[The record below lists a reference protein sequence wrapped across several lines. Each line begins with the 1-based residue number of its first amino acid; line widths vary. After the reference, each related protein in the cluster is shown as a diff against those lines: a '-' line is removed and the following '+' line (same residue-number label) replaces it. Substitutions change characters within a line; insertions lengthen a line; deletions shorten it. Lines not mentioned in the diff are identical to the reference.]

1 MALARVVSSRLLMTG
16 GCVLTP
22 EAAGDGCWRVL
33 GPAARPREDD
43 SAPGTQGRRRATRP
57 RLTDFP

>member
-1 MALARVVSSRLLMTG
+1 MALARVVSSLLLMTG

-43 SAPGTQGRRRATRP
+43 SPREHRGGAVRRGRV
-57 RLTDFP
+57 